1 MIPQESEVYLQLK
14 GLVSSS
20 SILVISGLPG
30 VGKSLYVNQ
39 VIEIAR
45 LKQKNIAVIQWDV
58 ARKAFESKECAE
70 LFPMGDGVVHN
81 GVKLCAGFW
90 LTEVVADWI
99 RNHDVE
105 NDFLV
110 IEAPLVGHRF
120 IEIMQ
125 VQEDSD
131 IESFLASE
139 KMKVLVPI
147 PSREVRMKI
156 EEARMVQVDEG
167 AQSWMG
173 AKPSVMLL
181 IWKELCELA
190 NDLGKNIDVSGQPPY
205 DPEVY
210 KFVFQRVLQNRHFV
224 PIIIDE
230 IFEINVQDEKELHD
244 TGSLMPN
251 LTTAN
256 SIGEQ
261 IKVLYPDLSQID
273 LLVNNWYK
281 T

>member
-1 MIPQESEVYLQLK
+1 MIPQNSEVYLQLE
-14 GLVSSS
+14 GLVHSS

-39 VIEIAR
+39 VIEIAK
-45 LKQKNIAVIQWDV
+45 LKGRKLTVIQWDV
-58 ARKAFESKECAE
+58 ARKAFETDELSE
-70 LFPMGDGVVHN
+70 LFPMGEGVVHN
-81 GVKLCAGFW
+81 GVKLCAGSW
-90 LTEVVADWI
+90 LKEVVADWI
-99 RNHDVE
+99 RKHDSD
-105 NDFLV
+105 NDFLL

-125 VQEDSD
+125 VSEDSD

-147 PSREVRMKI
+147 PSREVRIKI
-156 EEARMVQVDEG
+156 EEARMAQVDEG

-190 NDLGKNIDVSGQPPY
+190 NELGKNIDVTGQPPY
-205 DPEVY
+205 DPELY
-210 KFVFQRVLQNRHFV
+210 KFVFQRVLRNRHFV
-224 PIIIDE
+224 PLIIDE
-230 IFEINVQDEKELHD
+230 VFEIDLEDEKELHN
-244 TGSLMPN
+244 TGSLMPDDDA
-251 LTTAN
+251 AN

-261 IKVLYPDLSQID
+261 IKNVYPDLSEID
-273 LLVNNWYK
+273 LLVDNWYK

>member
-1 MIPQESEVYLQLK
+1 MIPQESEVYLKLE
-14 GLVSSS
+14 GLVYSS

-45 LKQKNIAVIQWDV
+45 LKQRNVTVIQWDV
-58 ARKAFESKECAE
+58 ARKAFETDELSK
-70 LFPMGDGVVHN
+70 LFPMGEGVVHN
-81 GVKLCAGFW
+81 GVKLCAGSW
-90 LTEVVADWI
+90 LNEVVADWI
-99 RNHDVE
+99 RKHDDE
-105 NDFLV
+105 NDFLL

-125 VQEDSD
+125 VQEDGE

-139 KMKVLVPI
+139 RMKVLVPI

-156 EEARMVQVDEG
+156 EEARMAQVDEV

-181 IWKELCELA
+181 IWKELCQLA
-190 NDLGKNIDVSGQPPY
+190 NELGKNIDVSGQPPY

-230 IFEINVQDEKELHD
+230 IFEIDLQDEKELHD
-244 TGSLMPN
+244 TGSLMPDF
-251 LTTAN
+251 TAAN
-256 SIGEQ
+256 SIGKQ
-261 IKVLYPDLSQID
+261 IKILYPDLSQID
-273 LLVNNWYK
+273 LLVDSWYK